1 MRHGEV
7 PRSARRKNRPYA
19 ASKESLM
26 KIIIAGA
33 GMGGMIAA
41 ERLAKLGFDVTVYE
55 KAASVD
61 EMRYDWHDDVNPS
74 IFRRLGLEMPAG
86 SFRKKSWTFISPH
99 GAVVREFRQDDST
112 ADWSVERRPLNRM
125 LYERAAAGAKF
136 VFGATVERP
145 VVEKGVVVG
154 VVVNGREER
163 ADLVI
168 DSLGAD
174 SALKKDLPAEF
185 GVSRHREDEVFV
197 AYRAFYERDPDAP
210 APKYTNKVYLKH
222 MGEPGISWVIQDNDP
237 SLVNV
242 LVGRIGSLSS
252 YDLERALEDLRK
264 TNPTIGGKVV
274 RGGEMCVIPVRYPA
288 TRMVANGYAAVGD
301 AAYMTIPMLGS
312 GIASG
317 MLAGQLLAETIGEN
331 MSRGVKKEDLFKTSR
346 LWKYQVKVF
355 REFGAVHCAVDVLKR
370 GVLNF
375 PDAML
380 DWMLG
385 SEVLTNEE
393 IGCLAAGK
401 MLRVG
406 VKEAI
411 RKINVTEYSRMRTL
425 IKVNNLL
432 QKSLYAYRV
441 ARNIPRNYDPNI
453 CKSWEKQ
460 LKRIYRR

>member
-1 MRHGEV
+1 
-7 PRSARRKNRPYA
+7 
-19 ASKESLM
+19 
-26 KIIIAGA
+26 
-33 GMGGMIAA
+33 MGGMIAA

-163 ADLVI
+163 ADLVV
-168 DSLGAD
+168 DSLGVD

-264 TNPTIGGKVV
+264 TNPTISGKVV

-370 GVLNF
+370 GVLHF

-393 IGCLAAGK
+393 TGCLAAGK

>member
-7 PRSARRKNRPYA
+7 PRSARRQNRPYA
-19 ASKESLM
+19 ARKESLM

-55 KAASVD
+55 QSPSLD

-163 ADLVI
+163 TDLVI

-185 GVSRHREDEVFV
+185 DVSRHREDEVFV

-252 YDLERALEDLRK
+252 YDLERALDDLRK
-264 TNPTIGGKVV
+264 TNPTIGDKVV

>member
-1 MRHGEV
+1 
-7 PRSARRKNRPYA
+7 
-19 ASKESLM
+19 
-26 KIIIAGA
+26 
-33 GMGGMIAA
+33 MGGMVAA

-55 KAASVD
+55 KAASLD

-74 IFRRLGLEMPAG
+74 VFRRLGIEMPQG
-86 SFRKKSWTFISPH
+86 SFKKKSWTFVSPH
-99 GAVVREFRQDDST
+99 GAVVREFRQDENT
-112 ADWSVERRPLNRM
+112 ADWSVERRPLNRI
-125 LYERAAAGAKF
+125 LHDRAEAAGVKF
-136 VFGATVERP
+136 VFGAKAERP
-145 VVEKGVVVG
+145 IVEKGTVVG
-154 VVVNGREER
+154 VVVDGEEKR
-163 ADLVI
+163 ADLVV
-168 DSLGAD
+168 D
-174 SALKKDLPAEF
+174 SAGVDSPVRKDLPAEF
-185 GVSRHREDEVFV
+185 GVSQHKENEVFV
-197 AYRAFYERDPDAP
+197 AYRAFYEKNPDAP

-222 MGEPGISWVIQDNDP
+222 MGAPGISWVIQDNDP

-242 LVGRIGSLSS
+242 LVGRVGSLSS
-252 YDLERALEDLRK
+252 YDLELALEDLRK
-264 TNPTIGGKVV
+264 TNPTIGDKVV

-301 AAYMTIPMLGS
+301 AAFMTIPMLGS

-317 MLAGQLLAETIGEN
+317 MLAGQLLAETVGEN
-331 MSRGVKKEDLFKTSR
+331 LSRGVKKEDLFKVSR
-346 LWKYQVKVF
+346 LWRYQVKVF
-355 REFGAVHCAVDVLKR
+355 HEFGAVHCAVDVLKR

-385 SEVLTNEE
+385 SQVLTNEE

-411 RKINVTEYSRMRTL
+411 RKINVTEYKHFRTL

-432 QKSLYAYRV
+432 QKSLMAYRL

-453 CKSWEKQ
+453 TRTWERQ
-460 LKRIYRR
+460 MRRYYKH

>member
-1 MRHGEV
+1 
-7 PRSARRKNRPYA
+7 
-19 ASKESLM
+19 
-26 KIIIAGA
+26 
-33 GMGGMIAA
+33 
-41 ERLAKLGFDVTVYE
+41 
-55 KAASVD
+55 
-61 EMRYDWHDDVNPS
+61 
-74 IFRRLGLEMPAG
+74 
-86 SFRKKSWTFISPH
+86 
-99 GAVVREFRQDDST
+99 
-112 ADWSVERRPLNRM
+112 M

-197 AYRAFYERDPDAP
+197 AYRAFYERVPDAP

-453 CKSWEKQ
+453 CKSWEKR